1 MITPIVL
8 AIEVL
13 RRQTAREFPTAQGGE
28 AIVRLAGSRG
38 ATRMALVRFERSTPT

>member
-13 RRQTAREFPTAQGGE
+13 RRQTRASFPGD
-28 AIVRLAGSRG
+28 RPFRGSRSL
-38 ATRMALVRFERSTPT
+38 RALDADVISSGLAAAAGGRV